1 MQNKDIIETVNLSKI
16 YRLRNTME
24 IKAVDEV
31 NLKVQEG
38 EFLTILG
45 PSGSGKTTLLN
56 LLGGLD
62 KPTTGEVKIGELEL
76 SKLSERELVKIRRE
90 MVGFVFQA
98 FNLIPTLTAIE
109 NVEAALAPTG
119 MPKNKRL
126 ERSSYL
132 LEWVGLGKR
141 MHHLPAELSAGEQQR
156 VAIARAF
163 ANEPKIILLDEPTGN
178 LYCDW
183 KRNHGDVPQ
192 GQQGARPNSCG
203 CHPRPLCQRVH
214 RPRALHEGWKTLHAD
229 TRRSIEANT
238 QQRFMRK
245 RKEY

>member
-62 KPTTGEVKIGELEL
+62 KPTKGEVKIGELEL

-178 LYCDW
+178 LDTVTGREIMEMCHRASKEHDQTVVAVT
-183 KRNHGDVPQ
+183 H
-192 GQQGARPNSCG
+192 ARYV
-203 CHPRPLCQRVH
+203 REYTDRVLYMKDGKLYTQI
-214 RPRALHEGWKTLHAD
+214 PE
-229 TRRSIEANT
+229 EA
-238 QQRFMRK
+238 
-245 RKEY
+245 

>member
-1 MQNKDIIETVNLSKI
+1 MQNKDIIETSNLSKI
-16 YRLRNTME
+16 YRLRNASE

-31 NLKVQEG
+31 DLKVQEG
-38 EFLTILG
+38 QFLTILG

-62 KPTTGEVKIGELEL
+62 RPTTGEVRIDGLEL
-76 SKLSERELVKIRRE
+76 SKLTERELVKVRRQ

-109 NVEAALAPTG
+109 NVEAALAPTVA
-119 MPKNKRL
+119 NRRKRL

-156 VAIARAF
+156 IAIARAF

-178 LYCDW
+178 LDTVTGREIMEMCHRAS
-183 KRNHGDVPQ
+183 KEHGQTVVAVTH
-192 GQQGARPNSCG
+192 ARYVRG
-203 CHPRPLCQRVH
+203 FTDRLLYMRD
-214 RPRALHEGWKTLHAD
+214 GK
-229 TRRSIEANT
+229 IYT
-238 QQRFMRK
+238 QIP
-245 RKEY
+245 EEES

>member
-31 NLKVQEG
+31 NLKVQKG

-178 LYCDW
+178 LDTVTGREIMEMCHRASKEHDQTVVAVT
-183 KRNHGDVPQ
+183 H
-192 GQQGARPNSCG
+192 ARYV
-203 CHPRPLCQRVH
+203 REYTDRVLYMKDGKLYTQI
-214 RPRALHEGWKTLHAD
+214 PE
-229 TRRSIEANT
+229 EA
-238 QQRFMRK
+238 
-245 RKEY
+245 